1 MELIDVNNVITAVM
15 SAGVI
20 GAIST
25 FGITKAISVH
35 IVYINKRLDD
45 HDEYI
50 KNHLLTKKD
59 CKR

>member
-1 MELIDVNNVITAVM
+1 MELIDVNNVVTAVM

-45 HDEYI
+45 HDVLI
-50 KNHLLTKKD
+50 RDHVLTKKSI
-59 CKR
+59 KE